1 MTKEKILIPLV
12 FLFLVNCSGID
23 PSTYGAKEPKLVLS
37 EYFDGFTKGWGLVLD
52 RDEKVIKRFIVKIDG
67 TFTNNG
73 EEGKLV
79 EDFVWSDGKTE
90 KRVWFLE
97 KETDKNWTGK
107 ADGVIGS
114 AKGIVSGNSLNW
126 KYAFNLVMEDS
137 VVENLKVNFNDWM
150 FLIDDNVLMNRA
162 TFSKFGIHLG
172 TVIIT
177 FKKDMLNK

>member
-1 MTKEKILIPLV
+1 M
-12 FLFLVNCSGID
+12 
-23 PSTYGAKEPKLVLS
+23 
-37 EYFDGFTKGWGLVLD
+37 VLD

-137 VVENLKVNFNDWM
+137 VVENLKVNFNDW
-150 FLIDDNVLMNRA
+150 IE
-162 TFSKFGIHLG
+162 
-172 TVIIT
+172 
-177 FKKDMLNK
+177 LNKIKIEKRIGDDKLLEEHYSFLRKVLIHQSCINSFFVLLIFPLLE